1 MASVSSVGSSSS
13 SIYGTRNVISGL
25 ASGIDTET
33 LIENAVSGYQL
44 KISNLQQKR
53 TKVEWQQEAY
63 RSIIAKMS
71 AFTDKYTSYM
81 SATNLMSTA
90 FFDSAVK
97 VSTAGA
103 YADKISASGRTNSD
117 VQILGVKQLAK
128 AAIYTVSG
136 LTGGSG
142 DLPSISG
149 EQINLKEKQPLSNL
163 SGSLTIN
170 YGGGRSY
177 TIDFGELDIYSS
189 ADELAKAIDEKL
201 GEQTM
206 TLSDGTMVDANT
218 RIGVRVNGESI
229 EFYDKGGAG
238 NNVYISSASGDIKKT
253 LGLTPSEST
262 KSLDLS
268 GVELV
273 NEDGT
278 VGDYL
283 SGKEL
288 TVTLDG
294 VTKKITLP
302 DYRKADGHTWTNV
315 EYLDELQKRLDD
327 SFGAGKITVDRNSVS
342 GRDAFSLKLTTQ
354 KGSTMAVSGNAAEA
368 IGLGSGASTY
378 VDTSQ
383 TLGDILKDADWGKFT
398 LTKAEGEV
406 KKIDVEATEDT
417 PAYSYYVDSKGH
429 KVAKSYD
436 DGQYYR
442 VDDKGEFLYEFKVN
456 DQVVGS
462 FSKNT
467 ALESVLTAINGNADV
482 GVTVN
487 YSKTTNQFQFVA
499 KESGAAGRVE
509 MGDGLASALF
519 GGGTEEKGQDAI
531 LSMSVNGQILE
542 DITRSSNTFNVDG
555 LSVNLKGTF
564 NYAETDVT
572 DESGKVITAAGTLV
586 EDPEAVTFTST
597 SDADKVV
604 DAIRSMVEDYNAIV
618 SEVKKAYSDMPLE
631 KSDGSRYK
639 PLTDE
644 DKADMTESEIKA
656 YEEKAKTGI
665 LFMDRDLSSL
675 YSALRS
681 AVAPGGSD
689 GSFLRSIGIKT
700 SYEDG
705 LTTLSLDENALRE
718 ALEQNPDQVKDAFTK
733 SKENGAASDGLMASI
748 QKVTDR
754 YAATT
759 GATKGILIEKAGSKY
774 SPSAAL
780 NNTLLEQMKD
790 IDKQVDKWQAK
801 MSDKVDYYTNKF
813 TQLEMLIAQMNSQ
826 SSSLAGMMGGY

>member
-294 VTKKITLP
+294 VTKKIILP

-604 DAIRSMVEDYNAIV
+604 DAIRSMVEDYNAMVTEI
-618 SEVKKAYSDMPLE
+618 KNAYSTLPAQ
-631 KSDGSRYK
+631 KSSGAYYE
-639 PLTDE
+639 PLTD
-644 DKADMTESEIKA
+644 KDMEGMSESAIAA
-656 YEEKAKTGI
+656 YEEKAKQGL
-665 LFMDRDLSSL
+665 LFGDSDLSAL
-675 YSALRS
+675 YSRLLN
-681 AVAPGGSD
+681 AVSMTGSD
-689 GSFLRSIGIKT
+689 GAALKAAGIT
-700 SYEDG
+700 TAYSNG
-705 LTTLSLDENALRE
+705 LTTLTLDETALR
-718 ALEQNPDQVKDAFTK
+718 ATLETDPDKVRDIFTK
-733 SKENGAASDGLMASI
+733 STESGASTNGLMQAL
-748 QKVTDR
+748 KTPLDL
-754 YAATT
+754 YGKTT
-759 GATKGILIEKAGSKY
+759 GGKGILVEKAGSPLASSTLY
-774 SPSAAL
+774 SNTIQTQLDAL
-780 NNTLLEQMKD
+780 DQQ
-790 IDKQVDKWQAK
+790 IQKWQDK
-801 MSDKVDYYTNKF
+801 MSDQIDRYTAKF
-813 TQLEMLIAQMNSQ
+813 SALEQLVSEMNSQ
-826 SSSLAGMMGGY
+826 SSYFAGLMSGY

>member
-170 YGGGRSY
+170 YGGGRTY
-177 TIDFGELDIYSS
+177 TVEFGELDIYSS

-294 VTKKITLP
+294 VTKKIILP

-604 DAIRSMVEDYNAIV
+604 DAIRSMVEDYNAMVTEI
-618 SEVKKAYSDMPLE
+618 KNAYSTLPAQ
-631 KSDGSRYK
+631 KSSGAYYE
-639 PLTDE
+639 PLTD
-644 DKADMTESEIKA
+644 KDMEGMSESAIAA
-656 YEEKAKTGI
+656 YEEKAKQGL
-665 LFMDRDLSSL
+665 LFGDSDLSAL
-675 YSALRS
+675 YSRLLN
-681 AVAPGGSD
+681 AVSMTGSD
-689 GSFLRSIGIKT
+689 GAALKAAGIT
-700 SYEDG
+700 TAYSNG
-705 LTTLSLDENALRE
+705 LTTLTLDETTLR
-718 ALEQNPDQVKDAFTK
+718 ATLETDPDKVRDIFTK
-733 SKENGAASDGLMASI
+733 STESGASTNGLMQAL
-748 QKVTDR
+748 KTPLDL
-754 YAATT
+754 YGKTT
-759 GATKGILIEKAGSKY
+759 GGKGILVEKAGSPLASSTLY
-774 SPSAAL
+774 SNTIQTQLDAL
-780 NNTLLEQMKD
+780 DQQ
-790 IDKQVDKWQAK
+790 IQKWQDK
-801 MSDKVDYYTNKF
+801 MSDQIDRYTAKF
-813 TQLEMLIAQMNSQ
+813 SALEQLVSEMNSQ
-826 SSSLAGMMGGY
+826 SSYFAGLMSGY

>member
-128 AAIYTVSG
+128 SAIYTVSG

-177 TIDFGELDIYSS
+177 TVDFGELDIYSS

-604 DAIRSMVEDYNAIV
+604 DAIRSMVEDYNAMVTEI
-618 SEVKKAYSDMPLE
+618 KNAYSTLPAQ
-631 KSDGSRYK
+631 KSSGAYYE
-639 PLTDE
+639 PLTD
-644 DKADMTESEIKA
+644 KDMEGMSESAIAA
-656 YEEKAKTGI
+656 YEEKAKQGL
-665 LFMDRDLSSL
+665 LFGDSDLSAL
-675 YSALRS
+675 YSRLLN
-681 AVAPGGSD
+681 AVSMTGSD
-689 GSFLRSIGIKT
+689 GAALKAAGIT
-700 SYEDG
+700 TAYSNG
-705 LTTLSLDENALRE
+705 LTTLTLDETTLR
-718 ALEQNPDQVKDAFTK
+718 ATLETDPDKVRDIFTK
-733 SKENGAASDGLMASI
+733 STESGASTNGLMQAL
-748 QKVTDR
+748 KTPLDL
-754 YAATT
+754 YGKTT
-759 GATKGILIEKAGSKY
+759 GGKGILVEKAGSPLDSSTLY
-774 SPSAAL
+774 SNTIQTQLDAL
-780 NNTLLEQMKD
+780 DQQ
-790 IDKQVDKWQAK
+790 IQKWQDK
-801 MSDKVDYYTNKF
+801 MSDQIDRYTAKF
-813 TQLEMLIAQMNSQ
+813 SALEQLVSEMNSQ
-826 SSSLAGMMGGY
+826 SSYFAGLMSGY

>member
-294 VTKKITLP
+294 VTKKIILP

-429 KVAKSYD
+429 NVAKSYD

-604 DAIRSMVEDYNAIV
+604 DAIRSMVEDYNAMVTEI
-618 SEVKKAYSDMPLE
+618 KNAYSTLPAQ
-631 KSDGSRYK
+631 KSSGAYYE
-639 PLTDE
+639 PLTD
-644 DKADMTESEIKA
+644 KDMEGMSESAIAA
-656 YEEKAKTGI
+656 YEEKAKQGL
-665 LFMDRDLSSL
+665 LFGDSDLSAL
-675 YSALRS
+675 YSRLLN
-681 AVAPGGSD
+681 AVSMTGSD
-689 GSFLRSIGIKT
+689 GAALKAAGIT
-700 SYEDG
+700 TAYSNG
-705 LTTLSLDENALRE
+705 LTTLTLDETTLR
-718 ALEQNPDQVKDAFTK
+718 ATLETDPDKVRDIFTK
-733 SKENGAASDGLMASI
+733 STESGASTNGLMQAL
-748 QKVTDR
+748 KTPLDL
-754 YAATT
+754 YGKTT
-759 GATKGILIEKAGSKY
+759 GGKGILVEKAGSPLASSTLY
-774 SPSAAL
+774 SNTIQTQLDAL
-780 NNTLLEQMKD
+780 DQQ
-790 IDKQVDKWQAK
+790 IQKWQDK
-801 MSDKVDYYTNKF
+801 MSDQIDRYTAKF
-813 TQLEMLIAQMNSQ
+813 SALEQLVSEMNSQ
-826 SSSLAGMMGGY
+826 SSYFAGLMSGY

>member
-128 AAIYTVSG
+128 SAIYTVSG

-149 EQINLKEKQPLSNL
+149 EQINLREKQPLSNL

-177 TIDFGELDIYSS
+177 TVDFGELDIYSS

-604 DAIRSMVEDYNAIV
+604 DAIRSMVEDYNAMVTEI
-618 SEVKKAYSDMPLE
+618 KNAYSTLPAQ
-631 KSDGSRYK
+631 KSSGAYYE
-639 PLTDE
+639 PLTD
-644 DKADMTESEIKA
+644 KDMEGMSESAIAA
-656 YEEKAKTGI
+656 YEEKAKQGL
-665 LFMDRDLSSL
+665 LFGDSDLSAL
-675 YSALRS
+675 YSRLLN
-681 AVAPGGSD
+681 AVSMTGSD
-689 GSFLRSIGIKT
+689 GAALKAAGIT
-700 SYEDG
+700 TAYSNG
-705 LTTLSLDENALRE
+705 LTTLTLDETTLR
-718 ALEQNPDQVKDAFTK
+718 ATLETDPDKVRDIFTK
-733 SKENGAASDGLMASI
+733 STESGASTNGLMQAL
-748 QKVTDR
+748 KTPLDL
-754 YAATT
+754 YGKTT
-759 GATKGILIEKAGSKY
+759 GGKGILVEKAGSPLASSTLY
-774 SPSAAL
+774 SNTIQTQLDAL
-780 NNTLLEQMKD
+780 DQQ
-790 IDKQVDKWQAK
+790 IQKWQDK
-801 MSDKVDYYTNKF
+801 MSDQIDRYTAKF
-813 TQLEMLIAQMNSQ
+813 SALEQLVSEMNSQ
-826 SSSLAGMMGGY
+826 SSYFAGLMSGY

>member
-97 VSTAGA
+97 VSTTGA

-170 YGGGRSY
+170 SGGGRSY

-604 DAIRSMVEDYNAIV
+604 DAIRSMVEDYHAMVTEIKN
-618 SEVKKAYSDMPLE
+618 AYSTLPAQ
-631 KSDGSRYK
+631 KSSGAYYE
-639 PLTDE
+639 PLTD
-644 DKADMTESEIKA
+644 KDMEGMSESAIAA
-656 YEEKAKTGI
+656 YEEKAKQGL
-665 LFMDRDLSSL
+665 LFGDSDLSAL
-675 YSALRS
+675 YSRLLN
-681 AVAPGGSD
+681 AVSMTGSD
-689 GSFLRSIGIKT
+689 GAALKAAGIT
-700 SYEDG
+700 TAYSNG
-705 LTTLSLDENALRE
+705 LTTLTLDETTLR
-718 ALEQNPDQVKDAFTK
+718 ATLETDPDKVRDIFTK
-733 SKENGAASDGLMASI
+733 STESGASTNGLMQAL
-748 QKVTDR
+748 KTPLDL
-754 YAATT
+754 YGKTT
-759 GATKGILIEKAGSKY
+759 GGKGILVEKAGSPLASSTLY
-774 SPSAAL
+774 SNTIQTQLDAL
-780 NNTLLEQMKD
+780 DQQ
-790 IDKQVDKWQAK
+790 IQKWQDK
-801 MSDKVDYYTNKF
+801 MSDQIDRYTAKF
-813 TQLEMLIAQMNSQ
+813 SALEQLVSEMNSQ
-826 SSSLAGMMGGY
+826 SSYFAGLMSGY

>member
-177 TIDFGELDIYSS
+177 TVDFGELDIYSS

-327 SFGAGKITVDRNSVS
+327 SFGAGKITVDRNSAS

-604 DAIRSMVEDYNAIV
+604 DAIRSMVEDYNAMVTEI
-618 SEVKKAYSDMPLE
+618 KNAYSTLPAQ
-631 KSDGSRYK
+631 KSSGAYYE
-639 PLTDE
+639 PLTD
-644 DKADMTESEIKA
+644 KDMEGMSESAIAA
-656 YEEKAKTGI
+656 YEEKAKQGL
-665 LFMDRDLSSL
+665 LFGDSDLSAL
-675 YSALRS
+675 YSRLLN
-681 AVAPGGSD
+681 AVSMTGSD
-689 GSFLRSIGIKT
+689 GAALKAAGIT
-700 SYEDG
+700 TAYSNG
-705 LTTLSLDENALRE
+705 LTTLTLDETTLR
-718 ALEQNPDQVKDAFTK
+718 ATLETDPDKVRDIFTK
-733 SKENGAASDGLMASI
+733 STESGASTNGLMQAL
-748 QKVTDR
+748 KTPLDL
-754 YAATT
+754 YGKTT
-759 GATKGILIEKAGSKY
+759 GGKGILVEKAGSPLASSTLY
-774 SPSAAL
+774 SNTIQTQLDAL
-780 NNTLLEQMKD
+780 DQQ
-790 IDKQVDKWQAK
+790 IQKWQDK
-801 MSDKVDYYTNKF
+801 MSDQIDRYTAKF
-813 TQLEMLIAQMNSQ
+813 SALEQLVSEMNSQ
-826 SSSLAGMMGGY
+826 SSYFAGLMSGY

>member
-294 VTKKITLP
+294 VTKKIILP

-519 GGGTEEKGQDAI
+519 GGVTEEKGQDAI

-604 DAIRSMVEDYNAIV
+604 DAIRSMVEDYNAMVTEI
-618 SEVKKAYSDMPLE
+618 KNAYSTLPAQ
-631 KSDGSRYK
+631 KSSGAYYE
-639 PLTDE
+639 PLTD
-644 DKADMTESEIKA
+644 KDMEGMSESAIAA
-656 YEEKAKTGI
+656 YEEKAKQGL
-665 LFMDRDLSSL
+665 LFGDSDLSAL
-675 YSALRS
+675 YSRLLN
-681 AVAPGGSD
+681 AVSMTGSD
-689 GSFLRSIGIKT
+689 GAALKAAGIT
-700 SYEDG
+700 TAYSNG
-705 LTTLSLDENALRE
+705 LTTLTLDETTLR
-718 ALEQNPDQVKDAFTK
+718 ATLETDPDKVRDIFTK
-733 SKENGAASDGLMASI
+733 STESGASTNGLMQAL
-748 QKVTDR
+748 KTPLDL
-754 YAATT
+754 YGKTT
-759 GATKGILIEKAGSKY
+759 GGKGILVEKAGSPLASSTLY
-774 SPSAAL
+774 SNTIQTQLDAL
-780 NNTLLEQMKD
+780 DQQ
-790 IDKQVDKWQAK
+790 IQKWQDK
-801 MSDKVDYYTNKF
+801 MSDQIDRYTAKF
-813 TQLEMLIAQMNSQ
+813 SALEQLVSEMNSQ
-826 SSSLAGMMGGY
+826 SSYFAGLMSGY

>member
-294 VTKKITLP
+294 VTKKIILP

-354 KGSTMAVSGNAAEA
+354 KGSTMVVSGNAAEA

-604 DAIRSMVEDYNAIV
+604 DAIRSMVEDYNAMVTEI
-618 SEVKKAYSDMPLE
+618 KNAYSTLPAQ
-631 KSDGSRYK
+631 KSSGAYYE
-639 PLTDE
+639 PLTD
-644 DKADMTESEIKA
+644 KDMEGMSESAIAA
-656 YEEKAKTGI
+656 YEEKAKQGL
-665 LFMDRDLSSL
+665 LFGDSDLSAL
-675 YSALRS
+675 YSRLLN
-681 AVAPGGSD
+681 AVSMTGSD
-689 GSFLRSIGIKT
+689 GAALKAAGIT
-700 SYEDG
+700 TAYSNG
-705 LTTLSLDENALRE
+705 LTTLTLDETTLR
-718 ALEQNPDQVKDAFTK
+718 ATLETDPDKVRDIFTK
-733 SKENGAASDGLMASI
+733 STESGASTNGLMQAL
-748 QKVTDR
+748 KTPLDL
-754 YAATT
+754 YGKTT
-759 GATKGILIEKAGSKY
+759 GGKGILVEKAGSPLASSTLY
-774 SPSAAL
+774 SNTIQTQLDAL
-780 NNTLLEQMKD
+780 DQQ
-790 IDKQVDKWQAK
+790 IQKWQDK
-801 MSDKVDYYTNKF
+801 MSDQIDRYTAKF
-813 TQLEMLIAQMNSQ
+813 SALEQLVSEMNSQ
-826 SSSLAGMMGGY
+826 SSYFAGLMSGY

>member
-327 SFGAGKITVDRNSVS
+327 SFGAGKITVDRNSAS

-604 DAIRSMVEDYNAIV
+604 DAIRSMVEDYNAMVTEI
-618 SEVKKAYSDMPLE
+618 KNAYSTLPAQ
-631 KSDGSRYK
+631 KSSGAYYE
-639 PLTDE
+639 PLTD
-644 DKADMTESEIKA
+644 KDMEGMSESAIAA
-656 YEEKAKTGI
+656 YEEKAKQGL
-665 LFMDRDLSSL
+665 LFGDSDLSAL
-675 YSALRS
+675 YSRLLN
-681 AVAPGGSD
+681 AVSMTGSD
-689 GSFLRSIGIKT
+689 GAALKAAGIT
-700 SYEDG
+700 TAYSNG
-705 LTTLSLDENALRE
+705 RTTLTLDETTLR
-718 ALEQNPDQVKDAFTK
+718 ATLETDPDKVRDIFTK
-733 SKENGAASDGLMASI
+733 STESGASTNGLMQAL
-748 QKVTDR
+748 KTPLDL
-754 YAATT
+754 YGKTT
-759 GATKGILIEKAGSKY
+759 GGKGILVEKAGSPLASSTLY
-774 SPSAAL
+774 SNTIQTQLDAL
-780 NNTLLEQMKD
+780 DQQ
-790 IDKQVDKWQAK
+790 IQKWQDK
-801 MSDKVDYYTNKF
+801 MSDQIDRYTAKF
-813 TQLEMLIAQMNSQ
+813 SALEQLVSEMNSQ
-826 SSSLAGMMGGY
+826 SSYFAGLMSGY

>member
-177 TIDFGELDIYSS
+177 TVDFGELDIYSS

-604 DAIRSMVEDYNAIV
+604 DAIRSMVEDYNAMVTEI
-618 SEVKKAYSDMPLE
+618 KNAYSTLPAQ
-631 KSDGSRYK
+631 KSSGAYYE
-639 PLTDE
+639 PLTD
-644 DKADMTESEIKA
+644 KDMEGMSESAIAA
-656 YEEKAKTGI
+656 YEEKAKQGL
-665 LFMDRDLSSL
+665 LFGDSDLSAL
-675 YSALRS
+675 YSRLLN
-681 AVAPGGSD
+681 AVSMTGSD
-689 GSFLRSIGIKT
+689 GAALKAAGIT
-700 SYEDG
+700 TAYSNG
-705 LTTLSLDENALRE
+705 LTTLTLDETTLR
-718 ALEQNPDQVKDAFTK
+718 ATLETDPDKVRDIFTK
-733 SKENGAASDGLMASI
+733 STESGASTNGLMQAL
-748 QKVTDR
+748 KTPLDL
-754 YAATT
+754 YGKTT
-759 GATKGILIEKAGSKY
+759 GGKGILVEKAGSPLASSTLY
-774 SPSAAL
+774 SNTIQTQLDAL
-780 NNTLLEQMKD
+780 DQQ
-790 IDKQVDKWQAK
+790 IQKWQDK
-801 MSDKVDYYTNKF
+801 MSDQIDRDTAKF
-813 TQLEMLIAQMNSQ
+813 SALEQLVSEMNSQ
-826 SSSLAGMMGGY
+826 SSYFAGLMSGY

>member
-128 AAIYTVSG
+128 SAIYTVSG

-177 TIDFGELDIYSS
+177 TVDFGELDIYSS

-604 DAIRSMVEDYNAIV
+604 DAIRSMVEDYNAMVTEI
-618 SEVKKAYSDMPLE
+618 KNAYSTLPAQ
-631 KSDGSRYK
+631 KSSGAYYE
-639 PLTDE
+639 PLTD
-644 DKADMTESEIKA
+644 KDMEGMSESAIAA
-656 YEEKAKTGI
+656 YEEKAKQGL
-665 LFMDRDLSSL
+665 LFGDSDLSAL
-675 YSALRS
+675 YSRLLN
-681 AVAPGGSD
+681 AVSMTGSD
-689 GSFLRSIGIKT
+689 GAALKAAGIT
-700 SYEDG
+700 TAYSNG
-705 LTTLSLDENALRE
+705 LTTLTLDETTLR
-718 ALEQNPDQVKDAFTK
+718 ATLETDPDKVRDIFTK
-733 SKENGAASDGLMASI
+733 STESGASTNGLMQAL
-748 QKVTDR
+748 KTPLDL
-754 YAATT
+754 YGKTT
-759 GATKGILIEKAGSKY
+759 GGKGILVEKAGSPLASSTLY
-774 SPSAAL
+774 SNTIQTQLDAL
-780 NNTLLEQMKD
+780 DQQ
-790 IDKQVDKWQAK
+790 IQKWQDK
-801 MSDKVDYYTNKF
+801 MSDQIDRYTAKVSALE
-813 TQLEMLIAQMNSQ
+813 QLVSDMNSQ
-826 SSSLAGMMGGY
+826 SSYFAGLMSGY

>member
-294 VTKKITLP
+294 VTKKIILP

-604 DAIRSMVEDYNAIV
+604 DAIRSMVEDYNAMVTEI
-618 SEVKKAYSDMPLE
+618 KNAYSTLPAQ
-631 KSDGSRYK
+631 KSSGAYYE
-639 PLTDE
+639 PLTD
-644 DKADMTESEIKA
+644 KDMEGMSESAIAA
-656 YEEKAKTGI
+656 YEEKAKQGL
-665 LFMDRDLSSL
+665 LFGDSDLSAL
-675 YSALRS
+675 YSRLLN
-681 AVAPGGSD
+681 AVSMTGSD
-689 GSFLRSIGIKT
+689 GAALKAAGIT
-700 SYEDG
+700 TAYSNG
-705 LTTLSLDENALRE
+705 LTTLTLDETTLR
-718 ALEQNPDQVKDAFTK
+718 ATLETDPDKVRDIFTK
-733 SKENGAASDGLMASI
+733 STESGASTNGLMQAL
-748 QKVTDR
+748 KTPLDL
-754 YAATT
+754 YGKTT
-759 GATKGILIEKAGSKY
+759 GGKGILVEKAGSPLASSTLY
-774 SPSAAL
+774 SNTIQTQLDAL
-780 NNTLLEQMKD
+780 DQQ
-790 IDKQVDKWQAK
+790 IQKWQDK
-801 MSDKVDYYTNKF
+801 MSDQIDRYTAKF
-813 TQLEMLIAQMNSQ
+813 SALEQLVSEMNSQ
-826 SSSLAGMMGGY
+826 SSYFAGLMSGY

>member
-33 LIENAVSGYQL
+33 LIENVVSGYQL

-128 AAIYTVSG
+128 SAIYTVSG

-177 TIDFGELDIYSS
+177 TVDFGELDIYSS

-604 DAIRSMVEDYNAIV
+604 DAIRSMVEDYNAMVTEI
-618 SEVKKAYSDMPLE
+618 KNAYSTLPAQ
-631 KSDGSRYK
+631 KSSGAYYE
-639 PLTDE
+639 PLTD
-644 DKADMTESEIKA
+644 KDMEGMSESAIAA
-656 YEEKAKTGI
+656 YEEKAKQGL
-665 LFMDRDLSSL
+665 LFGDSDLSAL
-675 YSALRS
+675 YSRLLN
-681 AVAPGGSD
+681 AVSMTGSD
-689 GSFLRSIGIKT
+689 GAALKAAGIT
-700 SYEDG
+700 TAYSNG
-705 LTTLSLDENALRE
+705 LTTLTLDETTLR
-718 ALEQNPDQVKDAFTK
+718 ATLETDPDKVRDIFTK
-733 SKENGAASDGLMASI
+733 STESGASTNGLMQAL
-748 QKVTDR
+748 KTPLDL
-754 YAATT
+754 YGKTT
-759 GATKGILIEKAGSKY
+759 GGKGILVEKAGSPLASSTLY
-774 SPSAAL
+774 SNTIQTQLDAL
-780 NNTLLEQMKD
+780 DQQ
-790 IDKQVDKWQAK
+790 IQKWQDK
-801 MSDKVDYYTNKF
+801 MSDQIDRYTAKF
-813 TQLEMLIAQMNSQ
+813 SALEQLVSEMNSQ
-826 SSSLAGMMGGY
+826 SSYFAGLMSGY

>member
-1 MASVSSVGSSSS
+1 M
-13 SIYGTRNVISGL
+13 
-25 ASGIDTET
+25 
-33 LIENAVSGYQL
+33 
-44 KISNLQQKR
+44 
-53 TKVEWQQEAY
+53 
-63 RSIIAKMS
+63 
-71 AFTDKYTSYM
+71 
-81 SATNLMSTA
+81 
-90 FFDSAVK
+90 
-97 VSTAGA
+97 
-103 YADKISASGRTNSD
+103 
-117 VQILGVKQLAK
+117 
-128 AAIYTVSG
+128 
-136 LTGGSG
+136 
-142 DLPSISG
+142 PSISG

-177 TIDFGELDIYSS
+177 TVDFGELDIYSS

-604 DAIRSMVEDYNAIV
+604 DAIRSMVEDYNAMVTEI
-618 SEVKKAYSDMPLE
+618 KNAYSTLPAQ
-631 KSDGSRYK
+631 KSSGAYYE
-639 PLTDE
+639 PLTD
-644 DKADMTESEIKA
+644 KDMEGMSESAIAA
-656 YEEKAKTGI
+656 YEEKAKQGL
-665 LFMDRDLSSL
+665 LFGDSDLSAL
-675 YSALRS
+675 YSRLLN
-681 AVAPGGSD
+681 AVSMTGSD
-689 GSFLRSIGIKT
+689 GAALKAAGIT
-700 SYEDG
+700 TAYSNG
-705 LTTLSLDENALRE
+705 LTTLTLDETTLR
-718 ALEQNPDQVKDAFTK
+718 ATLETDPDKVRDIFTK
-733 SKENGAASDGLMASI
+733 STESGASTNGLMQAL
-748 QKVTDR
+748 KTPLDL
-754 YAATT
+754 YGKTT
-759 GATKGILIEKAGSKY
+759 GGKGILVEKAGSPLASSTLY
-774 SPSAAL
+774 SNTIQTQLDAL
-780 NNTLLEQMKD
+780 DQQ
-790 IDKQVDKWQAK
+790 IQKWQDK
-801 MSDKVDYYTNKF
+801 MSDQIDRYTAKF
-813 TQLEMLIAQMNSQ
+813 SALEQLVSEMNSQ
-826 SSSLAGMMGGY
+826 SSYFAGLMSGY

>member
-294 VTKKITLP
+294 VTKKIILP

-342 GRDAFSLKLTTQ
+342 GRDVFSLKLTTQ

-604 DAIRSMVEDYNAIV
+604 DAIRSMVEDYNAMVTEI
-618 SEVKKAYSDMPLE
+618 KNAYSTLPAQ
-631 KSDGSRYK
+631 KSSGAYYE
-639 PLTDE
+639 PLTD
-644 DKADMTESEIKA
+644 KDMEGMSESAIAA
-656 YEEKAKTGI
+656 YEEKAKQGL
-665 LFMDRDLSSL
+665 LFGDSDLSAL
-675 YSALRS
+675 YSRLLN
-681 AVAPGGSD
+681 AVSMTGSD
-689 GSFLRSIGIKT
+689 GAALKAAGIT
-700 SYEDG
+700 TAYSNG
-705 LTTLSLDENALRE
+705 LTTLTLDETTLR
-718 ALEQNPDQVKDAFTK
+718 ATLETDPDKVRDIFTK
-733 SKENGAASDGLMASI
+733 STESGASTNGLMQAL
-748 QKVTDR
+748 KTPLDL
-754 YAATT
+754 YGKTT
-759 GATKGILIEKAGSKY
+759 GGKGILVEKAGSPLASSTLY
-774 SPSAAL
+774 SNTIQTQLDAL
-780 NNTLLEQMKD
+780 DQQ
-790 IDKQVDKWQAK
+790 IQKWQDK
-801 MSDKVDYYTNKF
+801 MSDQIDRYTAKF
-813 TQLEMLIAQMNSQ
+813 SALEQLVSEMNSQ
-826 SSSLAGMMGGY
+826 SSYFAGLMSGY

>member
-13 SIYGTRNVISGL
+13 SIYGPRNVISGL

-294 VTKKITLP
+294 VTKKIILP

-604 DAIRSMVEDYNAIV
+604 DAIRSMVEDYNAMVTEI
-618 SEVKKAYSDMPLE
+618 KNAYSTLPAQ
-631 KSDGSRYK
+631 KSSGAYYE
-639 PLTDE
+639 PLTD
-644 DKADMTESEIKA
+644 KDMEGMSESAIAA
-656 YEEKAKTGI
+656 YEEKAKQGL
-665 LFMDRDLSSL
+665 LFGDSDLSAL
-675 YSALRS
+675 YSRLLN
-681 AVAPGGSD
+681 AVSMTGSD
-689 GSFLRSIGIKT
+689 GAALKAAGIT
-700 SYEDG
+700 TAYSNG
-705 LTTLSLDENALRE
+705 LTTLTLDETTLR
-718 ALEQNPDQVKDAFTK
+718 ATLETDPDKVRDIFTK
-733 SKENGAASDGLMASI
+733 STESGASTNGLMQAL
-748 QKVTDR
+748 KTPLDL
-754 YAATT
+754 YGKTT
-759 GATKGILIEKAGSKY
+759 GGKGILVEKAGSPLASSTLY
-774 SPSAAL
+774 SNTIQTQLDAL
-780 NNTLLEQMKD
+780 DQQ
-790 IDKQVDKWQAK
+790 IQKWQDK
-801 MSDKVDYYTNKF
+801 MSDQIDRYTAKF
-813 TQLEMLIAQMNSQ
+813 SALEQLVSEMNSQ
-826 SSSLAGMMGGY
+826 SSYFAGLMSGY

>member
-128 AAIYTVSG
+128 SAIYTVSG

-604 DAIRSMVEDYNAIV
+604 DAIRSMVEDYNAMVTEI
-618 SEVKKAYSDMPLE
+618 KNAYSTLPAQ
-631 KSDGSRYK
+631 KSSGAYYE
-639 PLTDE
+639 PLTD
-644 DKADMTESEIKA
+644 KDMEGMSESAIAA
-656 YEEKAKTGI
+656 YEEKAKQGL
-665 LFMDRDLSSL
+665 LFGDSDLSAL
-675 YSALRS
+675 YSRLLN
-681 AVAPGGSD
+681 AVSMTGSD
-689 GSFLRSIGIKT
+689 GAALKAAGIT
-700 SYEDG
+700 TAYSNG
-705 LTTLSLDENALRE
+705 LTTLTLDETTLR
-718 ALEQNPDQVKDAFTK
+718 ATLETDPDKVRDIFTK
-733 SKENGAASDGLMASI
+733 STESGASTNGLMQAL
-748 QKVTDR
+748 KTPLDL
-754 YAATT
+754 YGKTT
-759 GATKGILIEKAGSKY
+759 GGKGILVEKAGSPLASSTLY
-774 SPSAAL
+774 SNTIQKQLDAL
-780 NNTLLEQMKD
+780 DEQ
-790 IDKQVDKWQAK
+790 IQKWQDK
-801 MSDKVDYYTNKF
+801 MSDQIDRYTAKF
-813 TQLEMLIAQMNSQ
+813 SALEQLVSEMNSQ
-826 SSSLAGMMGGY
+826 SSYFAGLMSGY

>member
-383 TLGDILKDADWGKFT
+383 TLGDILKDADWGKFA

-442 VDDKGEFLYEFKVN
+442 VDDKGEFLSEFKVN

-604 DAIRSMVEDYNAIV
+604 DAIRSMVEDYNAMVTEI
-618 SEVKKAYSDMPLE
+618 KNAYSTLPAQ
-631 KSDGSRYK
+631 KSSGAYYE
-639 PLTDE
+639 PLTD
-644 DKADMTESEIKA
+644 KDMEGMSESAIAA
-656 YEEKAKTGI
+656 YEEKAKQGL
-665 LFMDRDLSSL
+665 LFGDSDLSAL
-675 YSALRS
+675 YSRLLN
-681 AVAPGGSD
+681 AVSMTGSD
-689 GSFLRSIGIKT
+689 GAALKAAGIT
-700 SYEDG
+700 TAYSNG
-705 LTTLSLDENALRE
+705 LTTLTLDETTLR
-718 ALEQNPDQVKDAFTK
+718 ATLETDPDKVRDIFTK
-733 SKENGAASDGLMASI
+733 STESGASTNGLMQAL
-748 QKVTDR
+748 KTPLDL
-754 YAATT
+754 YGKTT
-759 GATKGILIEKAGSKY
+759 GGKGILVEKAGSPLASSTLY
-774 SPSAAL
+774 SNTIQTQLDAL
-780 NNTLLEQMKD
+780 DQQ
-790 IDKQVDKWQAK
+790 IQKWQDK
-801 MSDKVDYYTNKF
+801 MSDQIDRYTAKF
-813 TQLEMLIAQMNSQ
+813 SALEQLVSEMNSQ
-826 SSSLAGMMGGY
+826 SSYFAGLMSGY

>member
-128 AAIYTVSG
+128 SAIYTVSG

-177 TIDFGELDIYSS
+177 TVDFGELDIYSS

-294 VTKKITLP
+294 VTKKIILP

-555 LSVNLKGTF
+555 LSVNLKWTF

-604 DAIRSMVEDYNAIV
+604 DAIRSMVEDYNAMVTEI
-618 SEVKKAYSDMPLE
+618 KNAYSTLPAQ
-631 KSDGSRYK
+631 KSSGAYYE
-639 PLTDE
+639 PLTD
-644 DKADMTESEIKA
+644 KDMEGMSESAIAA
-656 YEEKAKTGI
+656 YEEKAKQGL
-665 LFMDRDLSSL
+665 LFGDSDLSAL
-675 YSALRS
+675 YSRLLN
-681 AVAPGGSD
+681 AVSMTGSD
-689 GSFLRSIGIKT
+689 GAALKAAGIT
-700 SYEDG
+700 TAYNNG
-705 LTTLSLDENALRE
+705 LTTLTLDESALR
-718 ALEQNPDQVKDAFTK
+718 ATLETDPDKVRDIFTK
-733 SKENGAASDGLMASI
+733 STESGASTNGLMQAL
-748 QKVTDR
+748 KTPLDL
-754 YAATT
+754 YGKTT
-759 GATKGILIEKAGSKY
+759 GGKGILVEKAGSPLASSTLY
-774 SPSAAL
+774 SNTIQTQLDAL
-780 NNTLLEQMKD
+780 DQQ
-790 IDKQVDKWQAK
+790 IQKWQDK
-801 MSDKVDYYTNKF
+801 MSDQIDRYTAKF
-813 TQLEMLIAQMNSQ
+813 SALEQLVSEMNSQ
-826 SSSLAGMMGGY
+826 SSYFAGLMSGY

>member
-128 AAIYTVSG
+128 SAIYTVSG

-149 EQINLKEKQPLSNL
+149 EQINLKEKQPLSNI

-177 TIDFGELDIYSS
+177 TVDFGELDIYSS

-398 LTKAEGEV
+398 MAKAEGEV

-604 DAIRSMVEDYNAIV
+604 DAIRSMVEDYNAMVTEI
-618 SEVKKAYSDMPLE
+618 KNAYSTLPAQ
-631 KSDGSRYK
+631 KSSGAYYE
-639 PLTDE
+639 PLTD
-644 DKADMTESEIKA
+644 KDMEGMSESAIAA
-656 YEEKAKTGI
+656 YEEKAKQGL
-665 LFMDRDLSSL
+665 LFGDSDLSAL
-675 YSALRS
+675 YSRLLN
-681 AVAPGGSD
+681 AVSMTGSD
-689 GSFLRSIGIKT
+689 GAALKAAGIT
-700 SYEDG
+700 TAYSNG
-705 LTTLSLDENALRE
+705 LTTLTLDETTLR
-718 ALEQNPDQVKDAFTK
+718 ATLETDPDKVRDIFTK
-733 SKENGAASDGLMASI
+733 STESGASTNGLMQAL
-748 QKVTDR
+748 KTPLDL
-754 YAATT
+754 YGKTT
-759 GATKGILIEKAGSKY
+759 GGKGILVEKAGSPLASSTLY
-774 SPSAAL
+774 SNTIQTQLDAL
-780 NNTLLEQMKD
+780 DQQ
-790 IDKQVDKWQAK
+790 IQKWQDK
-801 MSDKVDYYTNKF
+801 MSDQIDRYTAKF
-813 TQLEMLIAQMNSQ
+813 SALEQLVSEMNSQ
-826 SSSLAGMMGGY
+826 SSYFAGLMSGY

>member
-294 VTKKITLP
+294 VTKKIILP

-604 DAIRSMVEDYNAIV
+604 DAIRSMVEDYNAMVTEI
-618 SEVKKAYSDMPLE
+618 KNAYSTLPAQ
-631 KSDGSRYK
+631 KSSDAYYE
-639 PLTDE
+639 PLTD
-644 DKADMTESEIKA
+644 KDMEGMSESAIAA
-656 YEEKAKTGI
+656 YEEKAKQGL
-665 LFMDRDLSSL
+665 LFGDSDLSAL
-675 YSALRS
+675 YSRLLN
-681 AVAPGGSD
+681 AVSMTGSD
-689 GSFLRSIGIKT
+689 GAALKAAGIT
-700 SYEDG
+700 TAYSNG
-705 LTTLSLDENALRE
+705 LTTLTLDETTLR
-718 ALEQNPDQVKDAFTK
+718 ATLETDPDKVRDIFTK
-733 SKENGAASDGLMASI
+733 STESGASTNGLMQAL
-748 QKVTDR
+748 KTPLDL
-754 YAATT
+754 YGKTT
-759 GATKGILIEKAGSKY
+759 GGKGILVEKAGSPLASSTLY
-774 SPSAAL
+774 SNTIQTQLDAL
-780 NNTLLEQMKD
+780 DQQ
-790 IDKQVDKWQAK
+790 IQKWQDK
-801 MSDKVDYYTNKF
+801 MSDQIDRYTAKF
-813 TQLEMLIAQMNSQ
+813 SALEQLVSEMNSQ
-826 SSSLAGMMGGY
+826 SSYFAGLMSGY

>member
-294 VTKKITLP
+294 VTKKIILP

-604 DAIRSMVEDYNAIV
+604 DAIRSMVEDYNAMVTEI
-618 SEVKKAYSDMPLE
+618 KNAYSTLPAQ
-631 KSDGSRYK
+631 KSSGAYYE
-639 PLTDE
+639 PLTD
-644 DKADMTESEIKA
+644 KDMEGMSESAIAA
-656 YEEKAKTGI
+656 YEEKAKQGL
-665 LFMDRDLSSL
+665 LFGDSDLSAL
-675 YSALRS
+675 YSRLLN
-681 AVAPGGSD
+681 AVSMTGSD
-689 GSFLRSIGIKT
+689 GAALKAAGIT
-700 SYEDG
+700 TAYSNG
-705 LTTLSLDENALRE
+705 LTTLTLDETTLR
-718 ALEQNPDQVKDAFTK
+718 ATLETDPDKVRDIFTK
-733 SKENGAASDGLMASI
+733 STESGASTNGLMQAL
-748 QKVTDR
+748 KTPLDL
-754 YAATT
+754 YGKTT
-759 GATKGILIEKAGSKY
+759 GGKGILVEKAGSPLASSTLY
-774 SPSAAL
+774 SNTIQTQLDAL
-780 NNTLLEQMKD
+780 DQQ
-790 IDKQVDKWQAK
+790 IQKWQDK
-801 MSDKVDYYTNKF
+801 MSDQIDRYTAKF
-813 TQLEMLIAQMNSQ
+813 SALEQLVSEMNSR
-826 SSSLAGMMGGY
+826 SSYFAGLMSGY

>member
-327 SFGAGKITVDRNSVS
+327 SFGAGKITVDRNSAS

-604 DAIRSMVEDYNAIV
+604 DAIRSMVEDYNAMVTEI
-618 SEVKKAYSDMPLE
+618 KNAYSTLPAQ
-631 KSDGSRYK
+631 KSSGAYYE
-639 PLTDE
+639 PLTD
-644 DKADMTESEIKA
+644 KDMEGMSESAIAA
-656 YEEKAKTGI
+656 YEEKAKQGL
-665 LFMDRDLSSL
+665 LFGDSDLSAL
-675 YSALRS
+675 YSRLLN
-681 AVAPGGSD
+681 AVSMTGSD
-689 GSFLRSIGIKT
+689 GAALKAAGIT
-700 SYEDG
+700 TAYSNG
-705 LTTLSLDENALRE
+705 LTTLTLDETTLR
-718 ALEQNPDQVKDAFTK
+718 ATLETDPDKVRDIFTK
-733 SKENGAASDGLMASI
+733 STESGASTNGLMQAL
-748 QKVTDR
+748 KTPLDL
-754 YAATT
+754 YGKTT
-759 GATKGILIEKAGSKY
+759 GGKGILVEKAGSPLASSTLY
-774 SPSAAL
+774 SNTIQTQLDAL
-780 NNTLLEQMKD
+780 DQQ
-790 IDKQVDKWQAK
+790 IQKWQDK
-801 MSDKVDYYTNKF
+801 MSDQIDRYTAKF
-813 TQLEMLIAQMNSQ
+813 SALEQLVSEMNSQ
-826 SSSLAGMMGGY
+826 SSYFAGLMSGY

>member
-294 VTKKITLP
+294 VTKKIILP

-417 PAYSYYVDSKGH
+417 PAFSYYVDSKGH

-604 DAIRSMVEDYNAIV
+604 DAIRSMVEDYNAMVTEI
-618 SEVKKAYSDMPLE
+618 KNAYSTLPAQ
-631 KSDGSRYK
+631 KSSGAYYE
-639 PLTDE
+639 PLTD
-644 DKADMTESEIKA
+644 KDMEGMSESAIAA
-656 YEEKAKTGI
+656 YEEKAKQGL
-665 LFMDRDLSSL
+665 LFGDSDLSAL
-675 YSALRS
+675 YSRLLN
-681 AVAPGGSD
+681 AVSMTGSD
-689 GSFLRSIGIKT
+689 GAALKAAGIT
-700 SYEDG
+700 TAYSNG
-705 LTTLSLDENALRE
+705 LTTLTLDETTLR
-718 ALEQNPDQVKDAFTK
+718 ATLETDPDKVRDIFTK
-733 SKENGAASDGLMASI
+733 STESGASTNGLMQAL
-748 QKVTDR
+748 KTPLDL
-754 YAATT
+754 YGKTT
-759 GATKGILIEKAGSKY
+759 GGKGILVEKAGSPLASSTLY
-774 SPSAAL
+774 SNTIQTQLDAL
-780 NNTLLEQMKD
+780 DQQ
-790 IDKQVDKWQAK
+790 IQKWQDK
-801 MSDKVDYYTNKF
+801 MSDQIDRYTAKF
-813 TQLEMLIAQMNSQ
+813 SALEQLVSEMNSQ
-826 SSSLAGMMGGY
+826 SSYFAGLMSGY

>member
-542 DITRSSNTFNVDG
+542 DITRSSTTFNVDG

-604 DAIRSMVEDYNAIV
+604 DAIRSMVEDYNAMVTEI
-618 SEVKKAYSDMPLE
+618 KNAYSTLPAQ
-631 KSDGSRYK
+631 KSSGAYYE
-639 PLTDE
+639 PLTD
-644 DKADMTESEIKA
+644 KDMEGMSESAIAA
-656 YEEKAKTGI
+656 YEEKAKQGL
-665 LFMDRDLSSL
+665 LFGDSDLSAL
-675 YSALRS
+675 YSRLLN
-681 AVAPGGSD
+681 AVSMTGSD
-689 GSFLRSIGIKT
+689 GAALKAAGIT
-700 SYEDG
+700 TAYSNG
-705 LTTLSLDENALRE
+705 LTTLTLDETTLR
-718 ALEQNPDQVKDAFTK
+718 ATLETDPDKVRDIFTK
-733 SKENGAASDGLMASI
+733 STESGASTNGLMQAL
-748 QKVTDR
+748 KTPLDL
-754 YAATT
+754 YGKTT
-759 GATKGILIEKAGSKY
+759 GGKGILVEKAGSPLASSTLY
-774 SPSAAL
+774 SNTIQTQLDAL
-780 NNTLLEQMKD
+780 DQQ
-790 IDKQVDKWQAK
+790 IQKWQDK
-801 MSDKVDYYTNKF
+801 MSDQIDRYTAKF
-813 TQLEMLIAQMNSQ
+813 SALEQLVSEMNSQ
-826 SSSLAGMMGGY
+826 SSYFAGLMSGY

>member
-71 AFTDKYTSYM
+71 AFTNKYTSYM

-294 VTKKITLP
+294 VTKKIILP

-604 DAIRSMVEDYNAIV
+604 DAIRSMVEDYNAMVTEI
-618 SEVKKAYSDMPLE
+618 KNAYSTLPAQ
-631 KSDGSRYK
+631 KSSGAYYE
-639 PLTDE
+639 PLTD
-644 DKADMTESEIKA
+644 KDMEGMSESAIAA
-656 YEEKAKTGI
+656 YEEKAKQGL
-665 LFMDRDLSSL
+665 LFGDSDLSAL
-675 YSALRS
+675 YSRLLN
-681 AVAPGGSD
+681 AVSMTGSD
-689 GSFLRSIGIKT
+689 GAALKAAGIT
-700 SYEDG
+700 TAYSNG
-705 LTTLSLDENALRE
+705 LTTLTLDETTLR
-718 ALEQNPDQVKDAFTK
+718 ATLETDPDKVRDIFTK
-733 SKENGAASDGLMASI
+733 STESGASTNGLMQAL
-748 QKVTDR
+748 KTPLDL
-754 YAATT
+754 YGKTT
-759 GATKGILIEKAGSKY
+759 GGKGILVEKAGSPLASSTLY
-774 SPSAAL
+774 SNTIQTQLDAL
-780 NNTLLEQMKD
+780 DQQ
-790 IDKQVDKWQAK
+790 IQKWQDK
-801 MSDKVDYYTNKF
+801 MSDQIDRYTAKF
-813 TQLEMLIAQMNSQ
+813 SALEQLVSEMNSQ
-826 SSSLAGMMGGY
+826 SSYFAGLMSGY

>member
-128 AAIYTVSG
+128 SAIYTVSG

-604 DAIRSMVEDYNAIV
+604 DAIRSMVEDYNAMVTEI
-618 SEVKKAYSDMPLE
+618 KNAYSTLPAQ
-631 KSDGSRYK
+631 KSSGAYYE
-639 PLTDE
+639 PLTD
-644 DKADMTESEIKA
+644 KDMEGMSESAIAA
-656 YEEKAKTGI
+656 YEEKAKQGL
-665 LFMDRDLSSL
+665 LFGDSDLSAL
-675 YSALRS
+675 YSRLLN
-681 AVAPGGSD
+681 AVSMTGSD
-689 GSFLRSIGIKT
+689 GAALKAAGIT
-700 SYEDG
+700 TAYSNG
-705 LTTLSLDENALRE
+705 LTTLTLDETTLR
-718 ALEQNPDQVKDAFTK
+718 ATLETDPDKVRDIFTK
-733 SKENGAASDGLMASI
+733 STESGASTNGLMQAL
-748 QKVTDR
+748 KTPLDL
-754 YAATT
+754 YGKTT
-759 GATKGILIEKAGSKY
+759 GGKGILVEKAGSPLASSTLY
-774 SPSAAL
+774 SNTIQTQLDAL
-780 NNTLLEQMKD
+780 DQQ
-790 IDKQVDKWQAK
+790 IQKWQDK
-801 MSDKVDYYTNKF
+801 MSDQIDRYTAKF
-813 TQLEMLIAQMNSQ
+813 SALEQLVSEMNSQ
-826 SSSLAGMMGGY
+826 SSYFAGLMSGY

>member
-1 MASVSSVGSSSS
+1 
-13 SIYGTRNVISGL
+13 
-25 ASGIDTET
+25 
-33 LIENAVSGYQL
+33 
-44 KISNLQQKR
+44 
-53 TKVEWQQEAY
+53 
-63 RSIIAKMS
+63 
-71 AFTDKYTSYM
+71 
-81 SATNLMSTA
+81 MSTA

-327 SFGAGKITVDRNSVS
+327 SFGAGKITVDRNSAS

-604 DAIRSMVEDYNAIV
+604 DAIRSMVEDYNAMVTEI
-618 SEVKKAYSDMPLE
+618 KNAYSTLPAQ
-631 KSDGSRYK
+631 KSSGAYYE
-639 PLTDE
+639 PLTD
-644 DKADMTESEIKA
+644 KDMEGMSESAIAA
-656 YEEKAKTGI
+656 YEEKAKQGL
-665 LFMDRDLSSL
+665 LFGDSDLSAL
-675 YSALRS
+675 YSRLLN
-681 AVAPGGSD
+681 AVSMTGSD
-689 GSFLRSIGIKT
+689 GAALKAAGIT
-700 SYEDG
+700 TAYSNG
-705 LTTLSLDENALRE
+705 LTTLTLDETTLR
-718 ALEQNPDQVKDAFTK
+718 ATLETDPDKVRDIFTK
-733 SKENGAASDGLMASI
+733 STESGASTNGLMQAL
-748 QKVTDR
+748 KTPLDL
-754 YAATT
+754 YGKTT
-759 GATKGILIEKAGSKY
+759 GGKGILVEKAGSPLASSTLY
-774 SPSAAL
+774 SNTIQTQLDAL
-780 NNTLLEQMKD
+780 DQQ
-790 IDKQVDKWQAK
+790 IQKWQDK
-801 MSDKVDYYTNKF
+801 MSDQIDRYTAKF
-813 TQLEMLIAQMNSQ
+813 SALEQLVSEMNSQ
-826 SSSLAGMMGGY
+826 SSYFAGLMSGY

>member
-1 MASVSSVGSSSS
+1 M
-13 SIYGTRNVISGL
+13 
-25 ASGIDTET
+25 TEWGK
-33 LIENAVSGYQL
+33 VSGNKFCYDFVYA
-44 KISNLQQKR
+44 IG
-53 TKVEWQQEAY
+53 E
-63 RSIIAKMS
+63 
-71 AFTDKYTSYM
+71 KYNWNMWDNVYH
-81 SATNLMSTA
+81 ADDIPTNLMSTA

-177 TIDFGELDIYSS
+177 TVDFGELDIYSS

-294 VTKKITLP
+294 VTKKIILP

-604 DAIRSMVEDYNAIV
+604 DAIRSMVEDYNAMVTEI
-618 SEVKKAYSDMPLE
+618 KNAYSTLPAQ
-631 KSDGSRYK
+631 KSSGAYYE
-639 PLTDE
+639 PLTD
-644 DKADMTESEIKA
+644 KDMEGMSESAIAA
-656 YEEKAKTGI
+656 YEEKAKQGL
-665 LFMDRDLSSL
+665 LFGDSDLSAL
-675 YSALRS
+675 YSRLLN
-681 AVAPGGSD
+681 AVSMTGSD
-689 GSFLRSIGIKT
+689 GAALKAAGIT
-700 SYEDG
+700 TAYSNG
-705 LTTLSLDENALRE
+705 LTTLTLDETTLR
-718 ALEQNPDQVKDAFTK
+718 ATLETDPDKVQDIFTK
-733 SKENGAASDGLMASI
+733 STESGASTNGLMQAL
-748 QKVTDR
+748 KTPLDL
-754 YAATT
+754 YGKTT
-759 GATKGILIEKAGSKY
+759 GGKGILVEKAGSPLASSTLY
-774 SPSAAL
+774 SNTIQTQLDAL
-780 NNTLLEQMKD
+780 DQQ
-790 IDKQVDKWQAK
+790 IQKWQDK
-801 MSDKVDYYTNKF
+801 MSDQIDRYTAKF
-813 TQLEMLIAQMNSQ
+813 SALEQLVSEMNSQ
-826 SSSLAGMMGGY
+826 SSYFAGLMSGY

>member
-294 VTKKITLP
+294 VTKKIILP

-327 SFGAGKITVDRNSVS
+327 SFGAGKITVDRNSAS

-604 DAIRSMVEDYNAIV
+604 DAIRSMVEDYNAMVTEI
-618 SEVKKAYSDMPLE
+618 KNAYSTLPAQ
-631 KSDGSRYK
+631 KSSGAYYE
-639 PLTDE
+639 PLTD
-644 DKADMTESEIKA
+644 KDMEGMSESAIAA
-656 YEEKAKTGI
+656 YEEKAKQGL
-665 LFMDRDLSSL
+665 LFGDSDLSAL
-675 YSALRS
+675 YSRLLN
-681 AVAPGGSD
+681 AVSMTGSD
-689 GSFLRSIGIKT
+689 GAALKAAGIT
-700 SYEDG
+700 TAYSNG
-705 LTTLSLDENALRE
+705 LTTLTLDETTLR
-718 ALEQNPDQVKDAFTK
+718 ATLETDPDKVRDIFTK
-733 SKENGAASDGLMASI
+733 STESGASTNGLMQAL
-748 QKVTDR
+748 KTPLDL
-754 YAATT
+754 YGKTT
-759 GATKGILIEKAGSKY
+759 GGKGILVEKAGSPLASSTLY
-774 SPSAAL
+774 SNTIQTQLDAL
-780 NNTLLEQMKD
+780 DQQ
-790 IDKQVDKWQAK
+790 IQKWQDK
-801 MSDKVDYYTNKF
+801 MSDQIDRYTAKF
-813 TQLEMLIAQMNSQ
+813 SALEQLVSEMNSQ
-826 SSSLAGMMGGY
+826 SSYFAGLMSGY

>member
-327 SFGAGKITVDRNSVS
+327 SFGAGKITVDRNSAS

-604 DAIRSMVEDYNAIV
+604 DAIRSMVEDYNAMVTEI
-618 SEVKKAYSDMPLE
+618 KNAYSTLPAQKFSGAYYE
-631 KSDGSRYK
+631 
-639 PLTDE
+639 PLTD
-644 DKADMTESEIKA
+644 KDMEGMSESAIAA
-656 YEEKAKTGI
+656 YEEKAKQGL
-665 LFMDRDLSSL
+665 LFGDSDLSAL
-675 YSALRS
+675 YSRLLN
-681 AVAPGGSD
+681 AVSMTGSD
-689 GSFLRSIGIKT
+689 GAALKAAGIT
-700 SYEDG
+700 TAYSNG
-705 LTTLSLDENALRE
+705 LTTLTLDETTLR
-718 ALEQNPDQVKDAFTK
+718 ATLETDPDKVRDIFTK
-733 SKENGAASDGLMASI
+733 STESGASTNGLMQAL
-748 QKVTDR
+748 KTPLDL
-754 YAATT
+754 YGKTT
-759 GATKGILIEKAGSKY
+759 GGKGILVEKAGSPLASSTLY
-774 SPSAAL
+774 SNTIQTQLDAL
-780 NNTLLEQMKD
+780 DQQ
-790 IDKQVDKWQAK
+790 IQKWQDK
-801 MSDKVDYYTNKF
+801 MSDQIDRYTAKF
-813 TQLEMLIAQMNSQ
+813 SALEQLVSEMNSQ
-826 SSSLAGMMGGY
+826 SSYFAGLMSGY

>member
-201 GEQTM
+201 GEQTR

-294 VTKKITLP
+294 VTKKIILP

-604 DAIRSMVEDYNAIV
+604 DAIRSMVEDYNAMVTEI
-618 SEVKKAYSDMPLE
+618 KNAYSTLPAQ
-631 KSDGSRYK
+631 KSSGAYYE
-639 PLTDE
+639 PLTD
-644 DKADMTESEIKA
+644 KDMEGMSESAIAA
-656 YEEKAKTGI
+656 YEEKAKQGL
-665 LFMDRDLSSL
+665 LFGDSDLSAL
-675 YSALRS
+675 YSRLLN
-681 AVAPGGSD
+681 AVSMTGSD
-689 GSFLRSIGIKT
+689 GAALKAAGIT
-700 SYEDG
+700 TAYSNG
-705 LTTLSLDENALRE
+705 LTTLTLDETTLR
-718 ALEQNPDQVKDAFTK
+718 ATLETDPDKVRDIFTK
-733 SKENGAASDGLMASI
+733 STESGASTNGLMQAL
-748 QKVTDR
+748 KTPLDL
-754 YAATT
+754 YGKTT
-759 GATKGILIEKAGSKY
+759 GGKGILVEKAGSPLASSTLY
-774 SPSAAL
+774 SNTIQTQLDAL
-780 NNTLLEQMKD
+780 DQQ
-790 IDKQVDKWQAK
+790 IQKWQDK
-801 MSDKVDYYTNKF
+801 MSDQIDRYTAKF
-813 TQLEMLIAQMNSQ
+813 SALEQLVSEMNSQ
-826 SSSLAGMMGGY
+826 SSYFAGLMSGY

>member
-63 RSIIAKMS
+63 SSIIAKMS

-128 AAIYTVSG
+128 SAIYTVSG

-177 TIDFGELDIYSS
+177 TVDFGELDIYSS

-238 NNVYISSASGDIKKT
+238 NNVYISSASGDSKKT
-253 LGLTPSEST
+253 LRRTPAEST
-262 KSLDLS
+262 KSLDLA

-294 VTKKITLP
+294 VTKKIILP

-604 DAIRSMVEDYNAIV
+604 DAIRSMVEDYNAMVTEI
-618 SEVKKAYSDMPLE
+618 KNAYSTLPAQ
-631 KSDGSRYK
+631 KSSGAYYE
-639 PLTDE
+639 PLTD
-644 DKADMTESEIKA
+644 KDMEGMSESAIAA
-656 YEEKAKTGI
+656 YEEKAKQGL
-665 LFMDRDLSSL
+665 LFGDSDLSAL
-675 YSALRS
+675 YSRLLN
-681 AVAPGGSD
+681 AVSMTGSD
-689 GSFLRSIGIKT
+689 GAALKAAGIT
-700 SYEDG
+700 TAYSNG
-705 LTTLSLDENALRE
+705 LTTLTLDETTLR
-718 ALEQNPDQVKDAFTK
+718 ATLETDPDKVRDIFTK
-733 SKENGAASDGLMASI
+733 STESGASTNGLMQAL
-748 QKVTDR
+748 KTPLDL
-754 YAATT
+754 YGKTT
-759 GATKGILIEKAGSKY
+759 GGKGILVEKAGSPLASSTLY
-774 SPSAAL
+774 SNTIQTQLDAL
-780 NNTLLEQMKD
+780 DQQ
-790 IDKQVDKWQAK
+790 IQKWQDK
-801 MSDKVDYYTNKF
+801 MSDQIDRYTAKF
-813 TQLEMLIAQMNSQ
+813 SALEQLVSEMNSQ
-826 SSSLAGMMGGY
+826 SSYFAGLMSGY